1 MISLDDP
8 MLQKALNYSMMQC
21 QSSLQSISCMGP
33 ELQEWMDGYTKSL
46 KEMIDWLAPKVGMDG
61 LRLY

>member
-8 MLQKALNYSMMQC
+8 MLQKALNYAMMQC
-21 QSSLQSISCMGP
+21 QNSLCSILYLDPGTQECMTDYI
-33 ELQEWMDGYTKSL
+33 ESL
-46 KEMIDWLAPKVGMDG
+46 KEMIDWLAPKVGMEG